1 MLKTRIIPILLCR
14 GRELVKGKGF
24 DSWRRVGNTLQAARV
39 HNAREVDEL
48 VILSAGGLLLAD
60 MVASLC
66 KDTFMPVSIGGGIR
80 NMNDVE
86 MLFGHGADKI
96 VLNTGA
102 VKTPDLITEAAA
114 RYGSQSVVVSVDV
127 LNGKV
132 VINNAREDT
141 DLDPAMWAHQA
152 QSLGAGEI
160 LLNSVVRDGTME
172 GYDLPLIQQVSSSL
186 RIPVVACGGCG
197 SPADMLSVLKYSE
210 AHAVAAGAMFLFR
223 DFTPKSAAI
232 YLKRAG
238 IQVRI

>member
-1 MLKTRIIPILLCR
+1 MLKTRIIPVLLCR

-48 VILSAGGLLLAD
+48 VILSAGGLLLPD

-66 KDTFMPVSIGGGIR
+66 KDTFMPVAIGGGIR

-132 VINNAREDT
+132 VINNARRIRIWT
-141 DLDPAMWAHQA
+141 LPCGRIRPRASGPA
-152 QSLGAGEI
+152 
-160 LLNSVVRDGTME
+160 R
-172 GYDLPLIQQVSSSL
+172 Y
-186 RIPVVACGGCG
+186 
-197 SPADMLSVLKYSE
+197 Y
-210 AHAVAAGAMFLFR
+210 
-223 DFTPKSAAI
+223 
-232 YLKRAG
+232 
-238 IQVRI
+238 